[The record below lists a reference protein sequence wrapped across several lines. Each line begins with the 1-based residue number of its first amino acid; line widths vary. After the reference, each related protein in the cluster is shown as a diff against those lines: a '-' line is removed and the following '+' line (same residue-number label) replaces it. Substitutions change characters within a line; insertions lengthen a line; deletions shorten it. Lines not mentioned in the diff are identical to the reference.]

1 MNKILEVKIKISAFK
16 VLKKEVNFKDLIQ
29 VLKEM
34 ERSKKR
40 GEPWLKFPECE
51 TEKDLESRE
60 LIGEAI
66 LLYRA
71 LKNIKEIKEAER
83 IIREV
88 IIRSAVT
95 QLNFL
100 IPLIKREKLLKMG
113 EEDRSAFFKGIID
126 KFPNADYE
134 LVEENNDRYKFDI
147 VRCRLVDLII
157 KAGHPELMDAFCAGD
172 GNYFS
177 MCQPE
182 VLFSRKDMIGK
193 GAEKCDFEFR
203 IKD

>member
-16 VLKKEVNFKDLIQ
+16 VLKKEVNFKELIQ
-29 VLKEM
+29 LLKEM
-34 ERSKKR
+34 ERSKKKK
-40 GEPWLKFPECE
+40 EPWVNFPQCE

-71 LKNIKEIKEAER
+71 LKNIREIKEADR
-83 IIREV
+83 IVREV

-100 IPLIKREKLLKMG
+100 IPLIKREKLLKM
-113 EEDRSAFFKGIID
+113 EPNARSEFFKRIID

-134 LVEENNDRYKFDI
+134 LVEESTERYKFDI
-147 VRCRLVDLII
+147 ISCRLVDLVI

-172 GNYFS
+172 GIYFS
-177 MCQPE
+177 ECQPE
-182 VLFSRKDMIGK
+182 VVFSRKDMIGK
-193 GAEKCDFEFR
+193 GAGKCDFEFK
-203 IKD
+203 IKN

>member
-16 VLKKEVNFKDLIQ
+16 VLKKEVNFKELIQ

-71 LKNIKEIKEAER
+71 LKNIREIKEAER
-83 IIREV
+83 IVREV

-113 EEDRSAFFKGIID
+113 EEDRSAFFEGIID

-134 LVEENNDRYKFDI
+134 LVEENSKRYKFDI

-172 GNYFS
+172 GIYFS

-182 VLFSRKDMIGK
+182 VLFSRQHMIGK